1 MLGESLSLCLLHDV
15 SDQQLVDNEEPIVW
29 HEPILDE
36 YWGRL
41 EAEID
46 RRKQLGIVTEI
57 ESIFTENEEGG
68 GGPPHQWNMTSG
80 NDLKVK
86 KTACAVMRRCLT
98 RLTIRLIMKT
108 ITKMARHVQLQHLPH
123 RLHGSAVECLIH
135 QL

>member
-1 MLGESLSLCLLHDV
+1 MKGE
-15 SDQQLVDNEEPIVW
+15 EE
-29 HEPILDE
+29 
-36 YWGRL
+36 GR
-41 EAEID
+41 
-46 RRKQLGIVTEI
+46 RRGKKEGK
-57 ESIFTENEEGG
+57 EGG

-123 RLHGSAVECLIH
+123 RLHGVLSSA
-135 QL
+135 

>member
-15 SDQQLVDNEEPIVW
+15 SDQQLVDNKEPIVW